1 MTAPLP
7 LIPANAGTQ
16 AESTMCA
23 LDGPMGSRLRGNER
37 I

>member
-1 MTAPLP
+1 MGAPP
-7 LIPANAGTQ
+7 LVPAKAGIQ
-16 AESTMCA
+16 AESMMCA